1 MAKIKSP
8 LNSRINSLIYLLNLS
23 LGDLSQKRSNMTMLK
38 LYKISF
44 GEITMD
50 PNSQKFILEDENIYK
65 DLVANLHKF
74 IEDLELSKEKMKQD
88 RINKKLLDELNN
100 GGETANLIAEIFS
113 K

>member
-1 MAKIKSP
+1 M
-8 LNSRINSLIYLLNLS
+8 
-23 LGDLSQKRSNMTMLK
+23 SQKRSNMTMLK

>member
-1 MAKIKSP
+1 MAAKTNKNIEDIKS
-8 LNSRINSLIYLLNLS
+8 RIESTIS
-23 LGDLSQKRSNMTMLK
+23 KIDVD
-38 LYKISF
+38 KISY

-65 DLVANLHKF
+65 DLVATLHKF
-74 IEDLELSKEKMKQD
+74 IEDLELSKEKTKQD